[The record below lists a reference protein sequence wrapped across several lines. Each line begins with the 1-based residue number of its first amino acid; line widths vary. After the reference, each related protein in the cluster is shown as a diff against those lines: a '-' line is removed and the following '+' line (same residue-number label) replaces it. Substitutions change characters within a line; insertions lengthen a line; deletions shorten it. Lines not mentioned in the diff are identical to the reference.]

1 MTGIKL
7 IFYLLFLV
15 YRIFYSS
22 RQGQNN
28 RMNSKPI
35 NLDNQQEVEKL
46 LSSIDYVLADCD
58 GVIYLNNS
66 VVPGTPE
73 TLNLLRANG
82 KKIIFA
88 SNNSSKSRKSVLTK
102 LNKMGFN
109 ATLDEVIVSSFVV
122 AEYLKSIDF
131 KGKVYVFG
139 CSGVKDELDEMDIE
153 NDGVGPD
160 PFPESF
166 DTSTLV
172 PPITLDPSIRAVV
185 VAFDSLISLPKLIKV
200 GCNFLQISR
209 YFDLKQMIH

>member
-1 MTGIKL
+1 
-7 IFYLLFLV
+7 
-15 YRIFYSS
+15 
-22 RQGQNN
+22 
-28 RMNSKPI
+28 MNSKPI
-35 NLDNQQEVEKL
+35 NLDNQQEVQKL
-46 LSSIDYVLADCD
+46 LSSIDYVLTDCD

-73 TLNLLRANG
+73 TLNLLRASG

-88 SNNSSKSRKSVLTK
+88 SNNSSKSRKSVLAK

-109 ATLDEVIVSSFVV
+109 STLDEVIVSSFVV
-122 AEYLKSIDF
+122 GRYLKSIDF
-131 KGKVYVFG
+131 KDKVYIFG

-160 PFPESF
+160 PLPESF
-166 DTSTLV
+166 DASTLV

-200 GCNFLQISR
+200 GCDFLEISAC
-209 YFDLKQMIH
+209 FDLKRMIH

>member
-1 MTGIKL
+1 
-7 IFYLLFLV
+7 
-15 YRIFYSS
+15 
-22 RQGQNN
+22 
-28 RMNSKPI
+28 MNSKPI

-46 LSSIDYVLADCD
+46 LSSIDYVLTDCD

-73 TLNLLRANG
+73 TLRLLRANG

-122 AEYLKSIDF
+122 GRYLKSIDF
-131 KGKVYVFG
+131 KEKVYVFG

-200 GCNFLQISR
+200 GCNFRR
-209 YFDLKQMIH
+209 YFEQMIH